1 MPRVIKHPEVRRAEI
16 LDCAQALFLT
26 RGYDQASLN
35 DVIAEAGLSKGAFYH
50 YFSSKE
56 DLLAALAERLAAA
69 ALASIRDVLEQPG
82 LDALTRLNALMARLR
97 QNKIENAAAEWAL
110 FETLFRPENQVLFH
124 RINVAAG
131 ALFRPVLTAVIAQG
145 VKDGTFDTFDPE
157 GVADMI
163 MQLGGAT
170 RSIVADMVQ
179 AEGDSGVAATKKAIN
194 ALEQRIRLYEI
205 ALDRIL
211 RVPDGSIQLA
221 APGYVRTVMTAR
233 KASTKPVRSR
243 KTIPKRR
250 N

>member
-1 MPRVIKHPEVRRAEI
+1 MPRIVKHPEVRRAEI
-16 LDCAQALFLT
+16 LDCAQALFLA

-56 DLLAALAERLAAA
+56 DLLEALADRLARAALAAVQ
-69 ALASIRDVLEQPG
+69 DVLDQPA

-97 QNKIENAAAEWAL
+97 QNKMENAAAEWAL

-131 ALFRPVLTAVIAQG
+131 ALFQPLLTAIIAQG
-145 VKDGTFDTFDPE
+145 VKEGTFDTFDPE

-163 MQLGGAT
+163 LQLGGAT
-170 RSIVADMVQ
+170 RSIIADMVRTD
-179 AEGDSGVAATKKAIN
+179 ANRGVAATKQAIR
-194 ALEQRIRLYEI
+194 ALEQRIKLYEI

-211 RVPDGSIQLA
+211 RVPDGSVRLA
-221 APGYVRTVMTAR
+221 APGYVRIVMTAR
-233 KASTKPVRSR
+233 HKAAPVR
-243 KTIPKRR
+243 KTRPKRER
-250 N
+250 